1 MIRRPPRTT
10 RTDTLFPYTTL
21 FRSQADIDSVQSQGA
36 VHWREVDGA
45 IQGEVEARFTRL
57 GLGTD
62 PADGVSLLPESESAD
77 KDYVDDDFQMPAL
90 RLTADELNLYGHKVG
105 RLALQGVN
113 DRSVTAW

>member
-1 MIRRPPRTT
+1 M
-10 RTDTLFPYTTL
+10 
-21 FRSQADIDSVQSQGA
+21 
-36 VHWREVDGA
+36 
-45 IQGEVEARFTRL
+45 QGEVEARFTRL

-113 DRSVTAW
+113 DRSVHAWQLKSLSIRSTGIKVDATGLWRMQGERRGLSLDRKSTRLNSSH